1 MLFWIIQVSSQCN
14 NKRGRGKFDTDR
26 KGEGN
31 VTMEADA
38 GVMQPKAKECL
49 EPPEA
54 QQDNEGSFPG
64 DSGES
69 MALLTP

>member
-1 MLFWIIQVSSQCN
+1 M
-14 NKRGRGKFDTDR
+14 GRYRETQKEDSHV
-26 KGEGN
+26 KI
-31 VTMEADA
+31 EAED

-64 DSGES
+64 AFGES

>member
-1 MLFWIIQVSSQCN
+1 M
-14 NKRGRGKFDTDR
+14 KGRETQKEDSHV
-26 KGEGN
+26 KI
-31 VTMEADA
+31 EAED

>member
-1 MLFWIIQVSSQCN
+1 MYDSKHDQRMIREEHMDREN
-14 NKRGRGKFDTDR
+14 GNKGR
-26 KGEGN
+26 
-31 VTMEADA
+31 MEAEA

-64 DSGES
+64 AFGES